1 MKKEETLQK
10 DRGHGYKTK
19 DEFKA
24 YANELREKTNKYK
37 KLKDELKAL

>member
-1 MKKEETLQK
+1 MKKEQLIQQE
-10 DRGHGYKTK
+10 RGPGYKSK

-24 YANELREKTNKYK
+24 YANELREKTALYK